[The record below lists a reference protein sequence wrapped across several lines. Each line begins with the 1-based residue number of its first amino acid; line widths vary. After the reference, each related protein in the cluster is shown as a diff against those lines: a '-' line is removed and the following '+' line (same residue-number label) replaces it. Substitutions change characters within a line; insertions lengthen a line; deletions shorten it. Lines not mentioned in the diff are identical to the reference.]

1 MCAIIL
7 RNFPMGRLRIFIDC
21 FLCRFSQN
29 KTLGVVKMTRTVLV
43 TGSSRGLGATIVKT
57 LAEQGFQ
64 VVINYY
70 KSKEAAEGLVAEIGE
85 EKAIALQADVTNR
98 HEVENLVE
106 KATAHFG
113 QIDVVVNNALVDFKF
128 DPTTQKPFAEL
139 SWDDYQKQL
148 DGTLKAA
155 FNVVQSVI
163 PQFMERKDGMVVSI
177 GTNLYQN
184 PVVPYH
190 EYTTAK
196 AGLIGFTRNLASEL
210 GTHGIKA
217 NVVSG
222 GLLKTTNA
230 SAVTTPEVFDLIA
243 QSTPLKKVTTP
254 QDVANMVAFLA
265 SENAN
270 GITGQNITVD
280 GGLTMN

>member
-1 MCAIIL
+1 MK
-7 RNFPMGRLRIFIDC
+7 RGEVRM
-21 FLCRFSQN
+21 S
-29 KTLGVVKMTRTVLV
+29 KTVLV

-57 LAEQGFQ
+57 LAQQGNQ
-64 VVINYY
+64 AIINYY
-70 KSKEAAEGLVAEIGE
+70 KSKDAAEELVSEIGE
-85 EKAIALQADVTNR
+85 EKAIAIQADVTNR
-98 HEVENLVE
+98 GEVEALVKQGTE
-106 KATAHFG
+106 HFG
-113 QIDVVVNNALVDFKF
+113 KIDVVVNNALVDFKF
-128 DPTTQKPFAEL
+128 DPTTQKPFPEL
-139 SWDDYQKQL
+139 SWEDYQRQI

-163 PQFMERKDGMVVSI
+163 SQFIERKNGSIISI

-196 AGLIGFTRNLASEL
+196 AGLIGFTRNIAAEL
-210 GTHGIKA
+210 GQHGIRA

-254 QDVANMVAFLA
+254 QDVANMVTYLCSDEAK
-265 SENAN
+265 
-270 GITGQNITVD
+270 GITGQNITID